1 MMYSVRLVV
10 ILMVGAAI
18 LAPAGVTAIE
28 VQGDVKGTWSMEDSP
43 YNVVGNLR
51 VPRGN
56 SLNIEPGVVVNFQ
69 GYYRL
74 LVDTM
79 AVLKA
84 IGTETD
90 SVIFTAQ
97 DTAQGWRGI
106 RFIHAGQLSRLSYC
120 RIEYGRATG
129 YDREEFDG
137 GGILCWSSNPSIV
150 NCTIRRN
157 RAEWWGGGICCE
169 EHSNPLI
176 AGNTICENSATYGA
190 GIACSFYC
198 SPLITR
204 NQIYDNSAKTLGGGI
219 YSRYSEPRIE
229 DNLLHGNLAKFK
241 GGGIYCRGS
250 KPKITNITVTQN
262 EAVRVGGGI
271 CFVFS
276 QPTIRNSIIWE
287 NSCPKS
293 PEIHLDRSTLTIR
306 YSDIKGGWKGTS
318 NINEDPLFVDPK
330 KGDFT
335 LGEESP
341 CIDAGDPESF
351 QDRDGSVSDMGAR
364 FPSWLED
371 KR

>member
-1 MMYSVRLVV
+1 MMYSIRLVL
-10 ILMVGAAI
+10 ILVVGPTI
-18 LAPAGVTAIE
+18 LAPAAVRAIE
-28 VQGDVKGTWSMEDSP
+28 VKGDVKGTWTVEDSP
-43 YNVVGNLR
+43 HNVVGNLR
-51 VPRGN
+51 VARGD

-84 IGTETD
+84 IGSESD
-90 SVIFTAQ
+90 SIIFTAQ

-106 RFIHAGQLSRLSYC
+106 RFIYAGQLSRLSHC

-176 AGNTICENSATYGA
+176 AGNTIYENSATYGA
-190 GIACSFYC
+190 GIACSYYAAAF
-198 SPLITR
+198 ITR
-204 NQIYDNSAKTLGGGI
+204 NQIYDNTAKTLGGGI

-229 DNLLHGNLAKFK
+229 DNLLYGNVGKFR

-250 KPKITNITVTQN
+250 KPKITNITVIQN
-262 EAVRVGGGI
+262 EAGRVGGGI
-271 CFVFS
+271 CCVLS
-276 QPTIRNSIIWE
+276 QPTIRNAIFWG
-287 NSCPKS
+287 NSCSKS

-306 YSDIKGGWKGTS
+306 YSNIKGGWEGTG
-318 NINEDPLFVDPK
+318 NIAEDPLFADPK
-330 KGDFT
+330 KGDFS
-335 LGEESP
+335 LGEGSP
-341 CIDAGDPESF
+341 CIDTGDPESLP
-351 QDRDGSVSDMGAR
+351 DRDGSVSDMGAR
-364 FPSWLED
+364 FPNWLED